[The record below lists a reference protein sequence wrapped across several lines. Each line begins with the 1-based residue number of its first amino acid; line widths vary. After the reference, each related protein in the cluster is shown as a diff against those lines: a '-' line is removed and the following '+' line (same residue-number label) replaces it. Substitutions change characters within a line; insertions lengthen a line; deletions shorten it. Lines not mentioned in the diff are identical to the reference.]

1 MNGKCSYHRE
11 KNRIQNYMITP
22 HKQLASFTIFKSLTR
37 YCSLNN
43 EFTVTQAVPPAARSM
58 PHLRYLELAG
68 NPITTLSNASF
79 QGAME
84 HLQELD
90 IRHLTLNYF
99 EVKQLILPSGASI
112 PRDTFLPHSS
122 AHIQTHTPNTQAQT
136 HPDCLRMTT
145 VSGALLPWKSGSV
158 L

>member
-1 MNGKCSYHRE
+1 
-11 KNRIQNYMITP
+11 MITA
-22 HKQLASFTIFKSLTR
+22 HKQLPSFTLFKSFTR
-37 YCSLNN
+37 YRCLNN
-43 EFTVTQAVPPAARSM
+43 EFTVAQAVPPAARSM

-99 EVKQLILPSGASI
+99 EVKRLILPCGVRV
-112 PRDTFLPHSS
+112 PRDSFPPHSP
-122 AHIQTHTPNTQAQT
+122 AHMHRQKHTQT
-136 HPDCLRMTT
+136 L
-145 VSGALLPWKSGSV
+145 SE
-158 L
+158 